1 MTKVHPRINNRSL
14 CNRPFHRA
22 GKTLNESRKVIRPG
36 RGEGGGRGEGLREGG
51 VNPNK
56 CRESGES
63 RTFTG

>member
-36 RGEGGGRGEGLREGG
+36 RGEGGGREVSTPINAGNQVNLEHLLDNLR
-51 VNPNK
+51 
-56 CRESGES
+56 
-63 RTFTG
+63 